1 VYHDVEKRV
10 RAAIGCYI
18 HKVYNIDVRILTERP
33 PRIEMGEIATPVCFD
48 LAKQLKKSP
57 RILAQEIANKV
68 GPIEGVARFEVAG
81 AGYLNAYLDR
91 AAFFS
96 DVAAKAGNEAI
107 APTPRAGKAMVE
119 HTSVNPNKAA
129 HIGHLRNAIMG
140 DTFARLLRH
149 AGHTVEVQNY
159 IDNTG
164 VQVADVVI
172 GFIHLEGKSAAE
184 VLELTQQPRF
194 DYLCWDLYARAGQFL
209 EGNPD
214 AGKFRSETLHAIE
227 AGVGGAAEIGAIVAD
242 AIVQCHLRTLDRLGI
257 DFDLLSQ
264 ESEIL
269 RLNFWQAAF
278 DLLKAQGTVHLATTG
293 KNAGCW
299 VMRLPTEAGTG
310 AAAAE
315 AGAEA
320 APVAEESTD
329 DAADAKVIVRSSGTV
344 TYVGKDIAYHLWKF
358 GLLGRDFH
366 YKKAHTHPDGHVA
379 WVTTTKPSEADAPAF
394 GHAQKVFNVIDSRQI
409 YPQVVVALALRAL
422 GHPEAADN
430 LFHISYDVVALT
442 VRCAT
447 ELGYAISA
455 EDAKRGTVEVS
466 GRKGQGVIADDL
478 LDRLESHARA
488 EVDSRHPDFPADER
502 GAIAHSIAVGALR
515 YFLLKFTR
523 TSIINFD
530 FEDALSFEGE
540 TGPYVQYAAVRAR
553 NIFRKMAE
561 QQPDFRRAQL
571 AGVVGGDGNGDSA
584 AALAAPDGNSLWELI
599 LLAGLL
605 GNSVQ
610 GALNAKEPAG
620 VARYAFQLAQAFNL
634 FYHKHHI
641 LSEPDA
647 AKRMLLLQ
655 IADVAEKQ
663 LVAALGLLGI
673 DAPEKM

>member
-10 RAAIGCYI
+10 RAAIGRYI

-48 LAKQLKKSP
+48 LAKQLRKSP

-91 AAFFS
+91 AAFFA
-96 DVAAKAGNEAI
+96 DVAARAGNEAL
-107 APTPRAGKAMVE
+107 APTPHAGKAMVE

-129 HIGHLRNAIMG
+129 HIGHLRNAVMG

-149 AGHTVEVQNY
+149 AGHSVEVQNY

-172 GFIHLEGKSAAE
+172 GFIHLEGKSPAE
-184 VLELTQQPRF
+184 VLELTQRPRF
-194 DYLCWDLYARAGQFL
+194 DYLCWDLYARVGQFL

-214 AGKFRSETLHAIE
+214 GAKFRAETLHAIE
-227 AGVGGAAEIGAIVAD
+227 TGTGGAAEIGVIVAD
-242 AIVQCHLRTLDRLGI
+242 AIVQCHLKTLDRLGI

-278 DLLKAQGTVHLATTG
+278 ELLKAKGTVHLATTG
-293 KNAGCW
+293 KNTGCW
-299 VMRLPTEAGTG
+299 VMRLPTEAGAA

-315 AGAEA
+315 PGAEFA
-320 APVAEESTD
+320 AGTEEGAD
-329 DAADAKVIVRSSGTV
+329 DADAKVIVRSSGTV

-366 YKKAHTHPDGHVA
+366 YKKVHTHPDGHVA
-379 WVTTTKPSEADAPAF
+379 WVTTTEPSEPGAPAF
-394 GHAQKVFNVIDSRQI
+394 GNTQKVFNVIDSRQI
-409 YPQVVVALALRAL
+409 YPQLVVALALRAL

-447 ELGYAISA
+447 ELGYEISP

-502 GAIAHSIAVGALR
+502 AVIAHSIAIGALR

-530 FEDALSFEGE
+530 FDDALSFEGE

-571 AGVVGGDGNGDSA
+571 VQEVGTAGDGA
-584 AALAAPDGNSLWELI
+584 AEAALAAPDGNSLWELV

-641 LSEPDA
+641 LSETDER
-647 AKRMLLLQ
+647 KRTLLLQ
-655 IADVAEKQ
+655 IADVAERQ

-673 DAPEKM
+673 EAPEKM

>member
-10 RAAIGCYI
+10 RAAIGRYI

-81 AGYLNAYLDR
+81 AGYLNAHLDR
-91 AAFFS
+91 AAFFR
-96 DVAAKAGNEAI
+96 DVAARAGNEAL

-140 DTFARLLRH
+140 DTLARLLRH

-172 GFIHLEGKSAAE
+172 GFIHLEGKSPAE
-184 VLELTQQPRF
+184 VLELTQRPRF
-194 DYLCWDLYARAGQFL
+194 DYLCWDLYARVGQFL
-209 EGNPD
+209 EGNLEG
-214 AGKFRSETLHAIE
+214 AKFRAETLHAIE
-227 AGVGGAAEIGAIVAD
+227 AGIGGAAEIGAIVAD

-278 DLLKAQGTVHLATTG
+278 ELLKAQGTVHLATSG

-299 VMRLPTEAGTG
+299 VMRLPTEAS
-310 AAAAE
+310 AAAE
-315 AGAEA
+315 LGAELA
-320 APVAEESTD
+320 APEEGAD

-358 GLLGRDFH
+358 GLLGRDFN

-379 WVTTTKPSEADAPAF
+379 WVTTTEPSEPGAPVF
-394 GHAQKVFNVIDSRQI
+394 GNAQQVFNVIDSRQI

-447 ELGYAISA
+447 ELGYEISA

-488 EVDSRHPDFPADER
+488 EVDSRHPDFPDGER
-502 GAIAHSIAVGALR
+502 SAIAHSIAIGALR

-553 NIFRKMAE
+553 SIFRKMAE
-561 QQPDFRRAQL
+561 LQPDFRRAQL
-571 AGVVGGDGNGDSA
+571 AHETGGDGDGVAA
-584 AALAAPDGNSLWELI
+584 AALAVPDGNSLWELI

-641 LSEPDA
+641 LSETDA
-647 AKRMLLLQ
+647 GKRTLLLQ

-673 DAPEKM
+673 EAPEKM

>member
-10 RAAIGCYI
+10 RAAIGRYI
-18 HKVYNIDVRILTERP
+18 HKVYNIDVKILTERP

-57 RILAQEIANKV
+57 RILAQDIANKV

-81 AGYLNAYLDR
+81 AGYLNAHLDR
-91 AAFFS
+91 AIFFR
-96 DVAAKAGNEAI
+96 DVAVRAGHEAI
-107 APTPRAGKAMVE
+107 ATTPRQGKAMVE

-164 VQVADVVI
+164 VQVADVVL
-172 GFIHLEGKSAAE
+172 GFIHLEGRSPAE
-184 VLELTQQPRF
+184 VLELTKRPKF
-194 DYLCWDLYARAGQFL
+194 DYLCWDLYARVGHFL
-209 EGNPD
+209 EGNADGP
-214 AGKFRSETLHAIE
+214 KYRNETLHAIE
-227 AGVGGAAEIGAIVAD
+227 AGTGGAAEMGAIVAD
-242 AIVQCHLRTLDRLGI
+242 AIVQCHLKTLDRLGI

-278 DLLKAQGTVHLATTG
+278 ELLKARGTIHLATSG

-299 VMRLPTEAGTG
+299 VMRLPTDPN
-310 AAAAE
+310 AE
-315 AGAEA
+315 ARP
-320 APVAEESTD
+320 PVETAD
-329 DAADAKVIVRSSGTV
+329 DDVDAKVIVRSSGTV

-366 YKKAHTHPDGHVA
+366 YRKAHTHPDGHVA
-379 WVTTTKPSEADAPAF
+379 WVTTSEPSERGAPAF
-394 GHAQKVFNVIDSRQI
+394 GNAQKVFNVVDSRQI
-409 YPQVVVALALRAL
+409 YPQLVVALALRAL
-422 GHPEAADN
+422 GHGEAAN
-430 LFHISYDVVALT
+430 NFFHISYDVVALT
-442 VRCAT
+442 TRCAT
-447 ELGYAISA
+447 ELGYEISP

-478 LDRLESHARA
+478 LDRLEKDARA
-488 EVDSRHPDFPADER
+488 EVDSRHADDPDAER
-502 GAIAHSIAVGALR
+502 AAIAHAIAIGALR

-523 TSIINFD
+523 TSIIAFD
-530 FEDALSFEGE
+530 FADALSFEGE

-561 QQPDFRRAQL
+561 QQPDFSRALIAQGL
-571 AGVVGGDGNGDSA
+571 GGEGDSA
-584 AALAAPDGNSLWELI
+584 AQAALAAPDGNSLWELI

-605 GNSVQ
+605 GNHVQ
-610 GALNAKEPAG
+610 AALNAKEPAS

-641 LSEPDA
+641 LSEPDPQ
-647 AKRMLLLQ
+647 KRTLLLQ

-673 DAPEKM
+673 ETPEKM

>member
-1 VYHDVEKRV
+1 
-10 RAAIGCYI
+10 
-18 HKVYNIDVRILTERP
+18 
-33 PRIEMGEIATPVCFD
+33 
-48 LAKQLKKSP
+48 
-57 RILAQEIANKV
+57 
-68 GPIEGVARFEVAG
+68 
-81 AGYLNAYLDR
+81 
-91 AAFFS
+91 
-96 DVAAKAGNEAI
+96 
-107 APTPRAGKAMVE
+107 MVE

-129 HIGHLRNAIMG
+129 HIGHLRNAVMG

-149 AGHTVEVQNY
+149 AGHSVEVQNY

-172 GFIHLEGKSAAE
+172 GFIHLEGKSPAE
-184 VLELTQQPRF
+184 VLELTQRPRF
-194 DYLCWDLYARAGQFL
+194 DYLCWDLYARVGQFL

-214 AGKFRSETLHAIE
+214 GAKFRAETLHAIE
-227 AGVGGAAEIGAIVAD
+227 TGTGGAAEIGVIVAD
-242 AIVQCHLRTLDRLGI
+242 AIVQCHLKTLDRLGI

-278 DLLKAQGTVHLATTG
+278 ELLKAKGTVHLATTG
-293 KNAGCW
+293 KNTGCW
-299 VMRLPTEAGTG
+299 VMRLPTEAGAA

-315 AGAEA
+315 PGAEFA
-320 APVAEESTD
+320 AGTEEGAD
-329 DAADAKVIVRSSGTV
+329 DADAKVIVRSSGTV

-366 YKKAHTHPDGHVA
+366 YKKVHTHPDGHVA
-379 WVTTTKPSEADAPAF
+379 WVTTTEPSEPGAPAF
-394 GHAQKVFNVIDSRQI
+394 GNTQKVFNVIDSRQI
-409 YPQVVVALALRAL
+409 YPQLVVALALRAL

-447 ELGYAISA
+447 ELGYEISP

-502 GAIAHSIAVGALR
+502 AVIAHSIAIGALR

-530 FEDALSFEGE
+530 FDDALSFEGE

-571 AGVVGGDGNGDSA
+571 VQEVGTAGDGA
-584 AALAAPDGNSLWELI
+584 AEAALAAPDGNSLWELV

-641 LSEPDA
+641 LSETDER
-647 AKRMLLLQ
+647 KRTLLLQ
-655 IADVAEKQ
+655 IADVAERQ

-673 DAPEKM
+673 EAPEKM

>member
-10 RAAIGCYI
+10 RAAIGRYI

-48 LAKQLKKSP
+48 LAKQLRKSP

-91 AAFFS
+91 AAFFA
-96 DVAAKAGNEAI
+96 DVAARAGNEAL

-129 HIGHLRNAIMG
+129 HIGHLRNAVMG

-149 AGHTVEVQNY
+149 AGHSVEVQNY

-172 GFIHLEGKSAAE
+172 GFIHLEGKSPAE
-184 VLELTQQPRF
+184 VLELTQRPRF
-194 DYLCWDLYARAGQFL
+194 DYLCWDLYARVGQFL

-214 AGKFRSETLHAIE
+214 GAKFRAETLHAIE
-227 AGVGGAAEIGAIVAD
+227 TGTGGAAEIGVIVAD
-242 AIVQCHLRTLDRLGI
+242 AIVQCHLKTLDRLGI

-278 DLLKAQGTVHLATTG
+278 ELLKAKGTVHLATTG
-293 KNAGCW
+293 KNTGCW
-299 VMRLPTEAGTG
+299 VMRLPTEAGAA

-315 AGAEA
+315 PGAEFA
-320 APVAEESTD
+320 AGTEEGAD
-329 DAADAKVIVRSSGTV
+329 DADAKVIVRSSGTV

-366 YKKAHTHPDGHVA
+366 YKKVHTHPDGHVA
-379 WVTTTKPSEADAPAF
+379 WVTTTEPSEPGAPAF
-394 GHAQKVFNVIDSRQI
+394 GNTQKVFNVIDSRQI
-409 YPQVVVALALRAL
+409 YPQLVVALALRAL

-447 ELGYAISA
+447 ELGYEISP

-502 GAIAHSIAVGALR
+502 AVIAHSIAIGALR

-530 FEDALSFEGE
+530 FDDALSFEGE

-571 AGVVGGDGNGDSA
+571 VQEVGTAGDGA
-584 AALAAPDGNSLWELI
+584 AEAALAAPDGNSLWELV

-641 LSEPDA
+641 LSETDER
-647 AKRMLLLQ
+647 KRTLLLQ
-655 IADVAEKQ
+655 IADVAERQ

-673 DAPEKM
+673 EAPEKM

>member
-1 VYHDVEKRV
+1 VYHDVEKRL
-10 RAAIGCYI
+10 RAAIGRYI
-18 HKVYNIDVRILTERP
+18 HKSYNIDVRILTERP

-91 AAFFS
+91 AAFFA
-96 DVAAKAGNEAI
+96 DVAAQAGKEAL

-172 GFIHLEGKSAAE
+172 GFIHLEGKAPAE

-194 DYLCWDLYARAGQFL
+194 DYLCWDLYARVGQFL
-209 EGNPD
+209 EANPD
-214 AGKFRSETLHAIE
+214 GAKFRSETLHAIE
-227 AGVGGAAEIGAIVAD
+227 AGTGGAAEIGAIVAD

-257 DFDLLSQ
+257 DFDLLSR

-278 DLLKAQGTVHLATTG
+278 ELLKAQGTVHLATSG

-299 VMRLPTEAGTG
+299 VMRLPTEAGAATAEPG
-310 AAAAE
+310 ADAAAAAE
-315 AGAEA
+315 
-320 APVAEESTD
+320 ESAD
-329 DAADAKVIVRSSGTV
+329 DTKVIVRSSGTV

-379 WVTTTKPSEADAPAF
+379 WVTTTEPSEAGAPAF
-394 GHAQKVFNVIDSRQI
+394 GNAQRVFNVIDSRQI
-409 YPQVVVALALRAL
+409 YPQLVVALALRAL

-447 ELGYAISA
+447 ELGYEISA

-502 GAIAHSIAVGALR
+502 GAIAHSIAIGALR

-561 QQPDFRRAQL
+561 QQPDFQRAQL
-571 AGVVGGDGNGDSA
+571 AVGLGGDDNSDSAAA

-647 AKRMLLLQ
+647 AKRTLLLQ

-673 DAPEKM
+673 EAPEKM